1 MRISKLLLIAV
12 LSVYVTITATA
23 DSFTQE
29 GLTFCV
35 TSDSMNTVEITARAD
50 EMSETW
56 KNLEIPA
63 TVWYN
68 EKEYQVTSIA
78 DGVFYLTLQLQTLKV
93 PASVTHIGARAF
105 SYCHKLQQAE
115 LPATLTDISDGL
127 FEDCTKLTKLVLS
140 DSIRTIGSR
149 AFAYCEQLEP
159 FDLTSTVR
167 TVGDCA
173 FLYCLQWT
181 SITLPSTVE
190 HWGYNVFSNCLNLR
204 KVNFEMSSL
213 YRATD
218 ILDAWDHEYDVFNLP
233 ASMSY
238 VDTYRLSEFKGLKSV
253 CIDPANAN
261 YATREGV
268 LYDKAMSTLLWYP
281 KNKQEEAF
289 TVPESVRSI
298 QTLNKNA
305 HLHQLTLPDSL
316 QEIAPSAFSGTSI
329 ESITIPT
336 SVTEFGDYVF
346 CNCTRLKHAV
356 LKCPLST
363 LPDGTFAECTSLESF
378 ECPDTITSIGRMC
391 FYESGL
397 RNCNIPTSVRSI
409 DGWAFAR
416 CRNLEHVSL
425 PSHIRFIGSAS
436 FLECEQLEEVILPDS
451 LQYLGNSAF
460 TQCMKLRSVS
470 IAADNPNFFDIE
482 GVLADRHHQ
491 RLIYYPTGR
500 TDTLYTLPNSIKRIG
515 DEAFSGQPYLRTL
528 VLHAEVDSLGAG
540 ALHDCPQLSRITGLP
555 AVPPYYNSWTYMTS
569 DFNADVYVPQG
580 SLQAYQKDFM
590 WSQYRLHEVDT
601 TIDTAIAA
609 PMRYDVPPRVIRLD
623 GIVLKQSHKKGLYI
637 IGGRKILR

>member
-1 MRISKLLLIAV
+1 MRISKLLLIAL
-12 LSVYVTITATA
+12 LSVYAAMTATA
-23 DSFTQE
+23 DSFTQD

-35 TSDSMNTVEITARAD
+35 TSDSVNTVEITARAD
-50 EMSETW
+50 AMSETW

-63 TVWYN
+63 TVWYD

-127 FEDCTKLTKLVLS
+127 FEDCTQLTKVVLS

-149 AFAYCEQLEP
+149 AFAHCEQLNP
-159 FDLTSTVR
+159 FDIASTVK

-181 SITLPSTVE
+181 SVTLPSTVE
-190 HWGYNVFSNCLNLR
+190 HWGSNVFLNCLNLR

-213 YRATD
+213 YHATD

-233 ASMSY
+233 AGMSY

-253 CIDPANAN
+253 YVDPANAN

-268 LYDKAMSTLLWYP
+268 LYDKAMTTLLWYP
-281 KNKQEEAF
+281 NNKQEEAF

-298 QTLNKNA
+298 QTLNQNP

-316 QEIAPSAFSGTSI
+316 QAIAPYAFSEMPI
-329 ESITIPT
+329 ESISIPT

-363 LPDGTFAECTSLESF
+363 LPAGTFAGCTSLESF
-378 ECPDTITSIGRMC
+378 ECPDTITSIGKMC

-397 RNCNIPTSVRSI
+397 RHFSMPASVRYI
-409 DGWAFAR
+409 DDWAFAR
-416 CRNLEHVSL
+416 CRNLEKVSL
-425 PSHIRFIGSAS
+425 PSYTRSIGSAS

-451 LQYLGNSAF
+451 LQYLGNGAF
-460 TQCMKLRSVS
+460 TQCMKLRRVS

-482 GVLADRHHQ
+482 GVLADRHHEC
-491 RLIYYPTGR
+491 LIYYPTGR
-500 TDTLYTLPNSIKRIG
+500 TDTLYTIPRCIKRIG
-515 DEAFSGQPYLRTL
+515 EKAFFKQPYLRTL
-528 VLHAEVDSLGAG
+528 EMHHEIDRLDAG
-540 ALHDCPQLSRITGLP
+540 ALHDCPQLSRITDMP
-555 AVPPYYNSWTYMTS
+555 AVPPYYDSGTYMAS
-569 DFNADVYVPQG
+569 DFNADVYVPLG

-609 PMRYDVPPRVIRLD
+609 PIRHDVPSRVIRLD
-623 GIVLKQSHKKGLYI
+623 GVVLKQSHKKGLYI